1 MARGGTAKYSLIYKA
16 AFHSRNVLNY
26 NHMAMNPVIIALK
39 SMKHISE
46 LPQGRKDVW
55 AAVLLKC
62 IF

>member
-1 MARGGTAKYSLIYKA
+1 VTRGGTAKYSLIYKA
-16 AFHSRNVLNY
+16 AFHSRNVFNY
-26 NHMAMNPVIIALK
+26 NHMAMNAVIIALK

-46 LPQGRKDVW
+46 LPQGRKDIW